1 MDEQRQNQRWK
12 TAEYFERRGTSDLKK
27 FDVIDLNI
35 NQSIGHLIDLNSD
48 GMRLQSE
55 EAMEKGVIF
64 KLKIDLPKEIKG
76 SDQLVVDARSLW
88 SKKDENEE
96 FYQTGFEFLSKFPF
110 HDEIIRLLFEE
121 DITVQTVEK

>member
-1 MDEQRQNQRWK
+1 MDEQRQNQRWN
-12 TAEYFERRGTSDLKK
+12 TAEYFQRRGSSNSKK

-64 KLKIDLPKEIKG
+64 KLRIDLPEEIKG

-88 SKKDENEE
+88 CKKNENEE
-96 FYQTGFEFLSKFPF
+96 FYQTGFEFLAKFPF
-110 HDEIIRLLFEE
+110 HNEIIRLLFEE
-121 DITVQTVEK
+121 VKTMQTME

>member
-12 TAEYFERRGTSDLKK
+12 TAEYYQRRGSSNSKK

-55 EAMEKGVIF
+55 DALEKGVIF
-64 KLKIDLPKEIKG
+64 KLRIDLPKEIKG
-76 SDQLVVDARSLW
+76 CDQLVVDARSLW
-88 SKKDENEE
+88 SKKIDDQES
-96 FYQTGFEFLSKFPF
+96 YQTGFEFLSKLQS
-110 HDEIIRLLFEE
+110 HNEIIRLLFEE
-121 DITVQTVEK
+121 DITVQKVE